1 MPDTTTTFLVTF
13 TGARHIGKGA
23 AVKFDQSA
31 HRPNKQRIEIV
42 ATVQGRINRSPTNL
56 DVVAPI
62 KARACDA
69 LQAMLGTR
77 SRRVRGELRVMRRGA
92 ERC

>member
-1 MPDTTTTFLVTF
+1 MPDTTTTLLVTF

-23 AVKFDQSA
+23 AVKFDESA

-42 ATVQGRINRSPTNL
+42 ATVQGRTNRSPTNL
-56 DVVAPI
+56 DGVAPG

-69 LQAMLGTR
+69 LQAVLGSR
-77 SRRVRGELRVMRRGA
+77 SRRAGGELRLMRRGA